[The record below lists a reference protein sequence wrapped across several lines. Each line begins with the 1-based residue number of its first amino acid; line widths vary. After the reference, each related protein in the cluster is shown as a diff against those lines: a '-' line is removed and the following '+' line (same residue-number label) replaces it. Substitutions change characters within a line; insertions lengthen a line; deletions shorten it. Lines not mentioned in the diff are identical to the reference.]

1 MFVWWCFAVNCTIMQ
16 KSGAGLHTANS
27 CYWDTN
33 TDGERWFL
41 QYILPQSVAFQVSKR
56 ILLLLLVCSVIL
68 LLLHLLTAIAFLKII
83 CTCLFDVWNNLLS
96 GSCTVRWENR
106 TMYCV
111 VSVFAVAVA
120 VWRQM
125 LSCSLNIILCELAP
139 KKILCEILVF
149 FMYTRLTPS
158 HRHGQRK

>member
-1 MFVWWCFAVNCTIMQ
+1 MFVWRCFAVNCTIMQ

-33 TDGERWFL
+33 TDGERWFI
-41 QYILPQSVAFQVSKR
+41 QYLLSQSVALQVSKR
-56 ILLLLLVCSVIL
+56 IFFFLIAHMFFKLLLCNMYLLQY
-68 LLLHLLTAIAFLKII
+68 HFLKSYLL
-83 CTCLFDVWNNLLS
+83 CLINVWNNLIS

-120 VWRQM
+120 IWRRM
-125 LSCSLNIILCELAP
+125 LSCSLNFIMCEPAP
-139 KKILCEILVF
+139 VTQKILCDVL
-149 FMYTRLTPS
+149 
-158 HRHGQRK
+158 K